1 LVKSLSAEIPLVAAF
16 AIIGLSAVIGALS
29 MLPGGIGGVEASMT
43 LLLTKLGV
51 DLPSA
56 TITVI
61 VYRLCTLYFGS
72 FMGFC
77 FLGVW
82 KMMSPVSKSLL
93 RSAQA

>member
-1 LVKSLSAEIPLVAAF
+1 LLYVRGGAKVLL
-16 AIIGLSAVIGALS
+16 LAVIGALS
-29 MLPGGIGGVEASMT
+29 GGVGGVEASMT

-56 TITVI
+56 AVTVSI
-61 VYRLCTLYFGS
+61 YRLCTLYFGS
-72 FMGFC
+72 LSGFC

-93 RSAQA
+93 RSAQAEIRL